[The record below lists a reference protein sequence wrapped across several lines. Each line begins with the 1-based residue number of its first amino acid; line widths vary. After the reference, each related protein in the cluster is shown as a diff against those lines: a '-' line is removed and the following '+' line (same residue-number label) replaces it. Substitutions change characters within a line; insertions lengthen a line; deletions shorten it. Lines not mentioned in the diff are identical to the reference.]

1 MKLYLK
7 YISAGKYSQGLFH
20 KGSSSYSTAFGGVL
34 TMLFALFIMICTF
47 ISLENVYDRQMNIR
61 ILEER
66 SFPFNELEA
75 SSYTLEELQG
85 VLDYQFYVIVAKR
98 SYQTCDQ
105 VQMSVMYTNK
115 TFDMDLGTYGF
126 KNATG
131 SNSNKFWCQFLP
143 N

>member
-1 MKLYLK
+1 
-7 YISAGKYSQGLFH
+7 
-20 KGSSSYSTAFGGVL
+20 
-34 TMLFALFIMICTF
+34 MLFTLFIIVCTF

-85 VLDYQFYVIVAKR
+85 VLDYQFYAIVANR

-105 VQMSVMYTNK
+105 VQMSVKYTNK